1 MSTNISEGLPAR
13 KKAAPV
19 VAPAKG
25 GQESGGK
32 KGGTAENSAKRIR
45 QAVYDIRY
53 RARREDIDLKQAFS
67 QYMSNTSMDQKDR
80 AEVRAKL
87 FGKGGVSEQYVGAS
101 DDWALESFSKA
112 FSHVFEHHQKDKD
125 GNTIPHED
133 EIVTEYE
140 KSIYE
145 EKARK
150 YKVRVTDPKTEKSYV
165 RFADRE
171 KITALRGKGLKVE
184 MTEYGTP
191 YEGERKKG
199 EQTAKALGGGKKSK
213 GGKLDPVGKE
223 DKDVNND
230 GKVNKTDSY
239 LMNRRKAIGKAMAK
253 EEFLADGT
261 TSTEASG
268 KKINPSKVDNY
279 KSGAVQIAPVDEADP
294 STNYGVKEEVE
305 KKDNRANYAYINF
318 MKNKLRAG
326 MGVKNPMLMV
336 DPDKA
341 EEKFEKMATS
351 MTASTGEEEEKEGAC
366 EGVGSVMTKVTKTG
380 VKKAAKAIGQTMAG
394 AAGAV
399 GAIKAIKDGLKK
411 KDQLGDFNKPSNIYA
426 GRELSGKQ
434 IDQDLSD
441 ISKSIMEYGMGG
453 GSTMKPFKKDGPST
467 KRPLDTTSGPSTKR
481 PLDTKSGPSTKRP
494 LDTPSGP
501 STPPMKPDKPSM
513 GSEPTKQDKPS
524 LPSPDVPRNDN
535 APSKPDKP
543 SLRDTGPNL
552 KKPKL
557 GIDPKKSMPVM
568 NSYNPLSN
576 KEIIGISERILKK
589 NFNLGEEGYDIA
601 RDEGRVKPSKDKK
614 DGTSYPPSE
623 EMKKTQK
630 VNKGPSAY
638 ERVKKKYKGQIM
650 DVDKKKKDKK

>member
-1 MSTNISEGLPAR
+1 
-13 KKAAPV
+13 
-19 VAPAKG
+19 
-25 GQESGGK
+25 
-32 KGGTAENSAKRIR
+32 
-45 QAVYDIRY
+45 
-53 RARREDIDLKQAFS
+53 
-67 QYMSNTSMDQKDR
+67 
-80 AEVRAKL
+80 
-87 FGKGGVSEQYVGAS
+87 
-101 DDWALESFSKA
+101 
-112 FSHVFEHHQKDKD
+112 
-125 GNTIPHED
+125 
-133 EIVTEYE
+133 
-140 KSIYE
+140 
-145 EKARK
+145 
-150 YKVRVTDPKTEKSYV
+150 
-165 RFADRE
+165 
-171 KITALRGKGLKVE
+171 
-184 MTEYGTP
+184 
-191 YEGERKKG
+191 EGERKKG

-366 EGVGSVMTKVTKTG
+366 EGVGSVMTKVTKAG
-380 VKKAAKAIGQTMAG
+380 VKKAASKIGGVVAGVAGG
-394 AAGAV
+394 AALPAAV
-399 GAIKAIKDGLKK
+399 KGIKDSLKK
-411 KDQLGDFNKPSNIYA
+411 RNPVGDFNKPTDIYA
-426 GRELSGKQ
+426 GRELSGKT
-434 IDQDLSD
+434 IDQNLSD
-441 ISKSIMEYGMGG
+441 ISKSIMEKGMDFATREKLRNKSNGPA
-453 GSTMKPFKKDGPST
+453 TKK
-467 KRPLDTTSGPSTKR
+467 PLDTPLNSGPSTS
-481 PLDTKSGPSTKRP
+481 PTKP
-494 LDTPSGP
+494 DTPSMGSEP
-501 STPPMKPDKPSM
+501 TKPDKPSM
-513 GSEPTKQDKPS
+513 GSEPTKPDKPS
-524 LPSPDVPRNDN
+524 LPSP
-535 APSKPDKP
+535 APTKP
-543 SLRDTGPNL
+543 TGPKGGDL

-568 NSYNPLSN
+568 NSYDPLSN
-576 KEIIGISERILKK
+576 KEILGISERILKK